1 MTRVLVIDDERS
13 ICKLLSQVLT
23 NAGYGVESVA
33 NGSEGLQ
40 QFQNKV
46 YDVVITDIKMHEIG
60 GIELVNHIRKSDR
73 PQTPVIAISG
83 TPWTAEKGDFNKI
96 LPKPFSIK
104 SLVNTVRSFD
114 PPIYSTEGS

>member
-1 MTRVLVIDDERS
+1 MRVLVIDDERS
-13 ICKLLSQVLT
+13 ICKLLNQVLT

-46 YDVVITDIKMHEIG
+46 YDVVITDIKMNGIG
-60 GIELVNHIRKSDR
+60 GIEVVNHIRKSDR

-96 LPKPFSIK
+96 LPKPFLIK

-114 PPIYSTEGS
+114 PHIYSTEGC